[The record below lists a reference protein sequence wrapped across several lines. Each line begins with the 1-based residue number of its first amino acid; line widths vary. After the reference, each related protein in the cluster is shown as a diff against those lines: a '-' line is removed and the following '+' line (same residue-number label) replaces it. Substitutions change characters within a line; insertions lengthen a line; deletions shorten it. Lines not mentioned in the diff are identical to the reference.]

1 MTTATQTIKQEI
13 PAGTY
18 AVDPV
23 HSSIGFAVTHAGV
36 ATFRGSFTEYEARLT
51 GGESPRLEGLV
62 DVNSITIADEQLK
75 GHLLSPEFFDAGK
88 YSRLSFK
95 SSQVSIDEDGS
106 AKVRGM
112 LEIGGQSREV
122 EATGRFAQHVN
133 YLDGSAR
140 VGLSLATTI
149 DRRDFGLDWQ
159 AELPSGGDAL
169 DWQVRIEVDL
179 ELVEE
184 DG

>member
-1 MTTATQTIKQEI
+1 MTSTTQIKQQI
-13 PAGTY
+13 PAGNY
-18 AVDPV
+18 VADPV

-36 ATFRGSFTEYEARLT
+36 STFRGSFAEYEVRLA
-51 GGESPRLEGLV
+51 GGESPKLEGSV
-62 DVNSITIADEQLK
+62 DVNGISIADEQLK
-75 GHLLSPEFFDAGK
+75 GHLLAPDFFDAGQ
-88 YSRLSFK
+88 YSRLSFE
-95 SSQVSIDEDGS
+95 SSELNVEEDGT
-106 AKVRGM
+106 ATVRGT
-112 LEIGGQSREV
+112 LEIGGQNREV
-122 EATGRFAQHVN
+122 EASGRYAQHVN

-169 DWQVRIEVDL
+169 DWQVEIAVEL

-184 DG
+184 GE

>member
-1 MTTATQTIKQEI
+1 MTSTTQIKQQI
-13 PAGTY
+13 PAGAY
-18 AVDPV
+18 VADPV

-36 ATFRGSFTEYEARLT
+36 STFRGSFADYEVRLA
-51 GGESPRLEGLV
+51 GGESPKLEGSV
-62 DVNSITIADEQLK
+62 DVNGISIADEQLK
-75 GHLLSPEFFDAGK
+75 GHLLAPDFFDAGQ
-88 YSRLSFK
+88 YSRLSFE
-95 SSQVSIDEDGS
+95 SSEVSVDEDGA
-106 AKVRGM
+106 AKVRGT

-122 EATGRFAQHVN
+122 EASGRFAQHVN

-169 DWQVRIEVDL
+169 DWQVEIAVEL

-184 DG
+184 GE